1 MATKKQTI
9 EVPEGFTDTTK
20 AEPIPDPTPEKPA
33 FEPYHQLSEDE
44 ARRVAITK
52 QAFDAQIVY
61 LKTLRDSYHDAEVQR
76 IGNVG
81 PIEGCVA
88 GTKKLHLRKHHGKVG
103 SGLVAVRE

>member
-1 MATKKQTI
+1 MATKKQAI

-52 QAFDAQIVY
+52 QAFNAQIVY

-76 IGNVG
+76 MFS
-81 PIEGCVA
+81 VA
-88 GTKKLHLRKHHGKVG
+88 ITHAETA
-103 SGLVAVRE
+103 SMWAVRGITYRG